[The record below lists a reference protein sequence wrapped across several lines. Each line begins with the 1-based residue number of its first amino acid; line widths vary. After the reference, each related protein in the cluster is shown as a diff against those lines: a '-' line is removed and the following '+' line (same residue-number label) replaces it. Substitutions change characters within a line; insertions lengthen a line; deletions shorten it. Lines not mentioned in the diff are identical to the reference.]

1 MNVLSLFDGM
11 SCGQIA
17 LNRAGLAYDVYY
29 ASEIDK
35 HAIKVTQHNYPNTV
49 QLGDVTKITTD
60 NAPKIEL
67 LIGGSPCQGFSF
79 AGSELNFNDPRS
91 KLFFEYVRLLRE
103 LKPKW
108 FLLENVV
115 MKQEYQDVITKYLG
129 VQPMMI
135 NSSLVSAQ
143 NRKRLYWTNIPFSL
157 PEDIGVM
164 LSDVVGE
171 NKGVWVFPRG
181 FNKGGIQQYKG
192 KCPCLTTSSWQY
204 NFKLALT
211 DGSTR
216 KFTPEEC
223 EQFQT
228 VPIGYTSCVSDSH
241 RYKMLGNGWTVGVIA
256 HILKGINNGILRN
269 QRTGL

>member
-171 NKGVWVFPRG
+171 SITLPASPVFVRCIINKI
-181 FNKGGIQQYKG
+181 K
-192 KCPCLTTSSWQY
+192 
-204 NFKLALT
+204 
-211 DGSTR
+211 
-216 KFTPEEC
+216 
-223 EQFQT
+223 
-228 VPIGYTSCVSDSH
+228 
-241 RYKMLGNGWTVGVIA
+241 
-256 HILKGINNGILRN
+256 
-269 QRTGL
+269 

>member
-17 LNRAGLAYDVYY
+17 MNRAGIAYDKYF

-35 HAIKVTQHNYPNTV
+35 HAIKVTQHNYTNTV
-49 QLGDVTKITTD
+49 QLGNVTEVRKDSLPEID
-60 NAPKIEL
+60 L
-67 LIGGSPCQGFSF
+67 LLGGSPCQGFSF
-79 AGSELNFNDPRS
+79 AGNELNFDDHRS
-91 KLFFEYVRLLRE
+91 KLFFEYVRLKNE

-115 MKQEYQDVITKYLG
+115 MKQEFQDVISEFLG
-129 VQPMMI
+129 VQPVKI
-135 NSSLVSAQ
+135 NSSLVSSQ
-143 NRKRLYWTNIPFSL
+143 NRERLYWTNIPFVKPNDKYVL
-157 PEDIGVM
+157 

-181 FNKGGIQQYKG
+181 FNKGGVQHYKG

-204 NFKLALT
+204 NFKLVLP
-211 DGSTR
+211 DDSVR
-216 KFTPEEC
+216 QFTPEEC

-228 VPIGYTSCVSDSH
+228 VPIGYTSIAAKSQ
-241 RYKMLGNGWTVGVIA
+241 RYRMLGNGWTVDVIA
-256 HILKGINNGILRN
+256 HILKGITCDPI
-269 QRTGL
+269 QT